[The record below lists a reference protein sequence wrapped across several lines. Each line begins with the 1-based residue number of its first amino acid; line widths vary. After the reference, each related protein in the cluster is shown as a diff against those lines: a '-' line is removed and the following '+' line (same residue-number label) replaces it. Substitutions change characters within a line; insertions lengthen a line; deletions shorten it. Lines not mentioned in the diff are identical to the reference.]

1 MTTINHNNKRTS
13 KFKSDYTI
21 DNIEFL
27 TPNEEDLVAGE
38 TEQMPFF
45 RSCPAPISLRGRNT
59 PYVVTRG

>member
-1 MTTINHNNKRTS
+1 MKTINYSNIRTS
-13 KFKSDYTI
+13 KLKSDYTI

-45 RSCPAPISLRGRNT
+45 
-59 PYVVTRG
+59 